1 MSAADS
7 VDWIVQHSRRYPLLT
22 PQQEIELS
30 RQVQAWLP
38 LRDQPKLS
46 KREKGIAR
54 RGQRAFE
61 TFFLANI
68 RLVVTIAS
76 KYTQVSGTLQ
86 LEDLIQEGMLG
97 LERAIVKFDHTRG
110 YKFSTYAFNWIRQS
124 IFRGISNKARTIRL
138 PCSAFL
144 TMRAARRFIAD
155 YHHEHGKAPELGLVA
170 EHCKIQ
176 VHTLRAMM
184 RHDGNITSLD
194 ANVNLG
200 NDDGSTYLDFI
211 PDPSSLDDQLDD
223 LSVDAAKLI
232 PIIEGLCPED
242 QQLLQLRYFH
252 SNDRGAS
259 FNAIASQMGISRS
272 GALDRHSR
280 CLKRIRRQFH
290 ALPAADAARP
300 DIPAPQCA

>member
-1 MSAADS
+1 MSATDP

-22 PQQEIELS
+22 PEQEIELS

-68 RLVVTIAS
+68 RLVVTIAN

-155 YHHEHGKAPELGLVA
+155 YHYEHGKAPRMELVA
-170 EHCKIQ
+170 EHCN
-176 VHTLRAMM
+176 VHVQTLRAMM

-194 ANVNLG
+194 ASVNLG

-211 PDPSSLDDQLDD
+211 PDPSSLEDQEED
-223 LSVDAAKLI
+223 LSDDIVKLMS
-232 PIIEGLCPED
+232 IIEGLGPKD
-242 QQLLQLRYFH
+242 RQLIELRYQSGNSRSTSF
-252 SNDRGAS
+252 SQVAS
-259 FNAIASQMGISRS
+259 LMGISRS
-272 GALDRHSR
+272 GALDLDKR
-280 CLKRIRRQFH
+280 CKNRIRRQFH
-290 ALPAADAARP
+290 ALPATDAARP